1 MKWLTFQ
8 TTLDNMS
15 GREGGKKKPLK
26 AAKKQNN
33 ELDDD
38 DKVCV
43 HFEWSIHNNQI
54 SCQALHA
61 KQREEQ
67 KKLKEMAAKAAGKGP
82 LVSGGIKKSGK
93 K

>member
-43 HFEWSIHNNQI
+43 HF
-54 SCQALHA
+54 
-61 KQREEQ
+61 
-67 KKLKEMAAKAAGKGP
+67 
-82 LVSGGIKKSGK
+82 
-93 K
+93 

>member
-1 MKWLTFQ
+1 
-8 TTLDNMS
+8 MS

-26 AAKKQNN
+26 AAKKDNK

-38 DKVCV
+38 DKVLDGDNIKLNFTIWNYDC
-43 HFEWSIHNNQI
+43 FKAFQ
-54 SCQALHA
+54 A

-82 LVSGGIKKSGK
+82 LSGGGIKKSGK

>member
-1 MKWLTFQ
+1 MMIRYIKYFY
-8 TTLDNMS
+8 S
-15 GREGGKKKPLK
+15 Y
-26 AAKKQNN
+26 AHFSS
-33 ELDDD
+33 D
-38 DKVCV
+38 DKFVL
-43 HFEWSIHNNQI
+43 
-54 SCQALHA
+54 QALHA

>member
-1 MKWLTFQ
+1 
-8 TTLDNMS
+8 MS

-26 AAKKQNN
+26 AAKKDAK

-38 DKVCV
+38 DK
-43 HFEWSIHNNQI
+43 
-54 SCQALHA
+54 ALHA

-67 KKLKEMAAKAAGKGP
+67 KKLKEMAAKASGKGLP
-82 LVSGGIKKSGK
+82 ASCVIKKSGK